1 MEARLLPMMY
11 GFAQQRK
18 QMLEAELE
26 RLRSEMPQ
34 LGAMR
39 VALTGDLAVGRVTP
53 ETSLELVVVQM
64 TDEKFH
70 RRADFWTTHL
80 RPRLD
85 TTFIVYTPEE
95 YEELA
100 ETDPVLVAVERD
112 GEVIIG

>member
-1 MEARLLPMMY
+1 MMY

-18 QMLEAELE
+18 QLLEAELE
-26 RLRSEMPQ
+26 RLRGEMPQ

-39 VALTGDLAVGRVTP
+39 VALTGDMAVGRVTP
-53 ETSLELVVVQM
+53 ESSLELVVVQQ
-64 TDEKFH
+64 TDEPFH
-70 RRADFWTTHL
+70 RRSDFWVTHL

-85 TTFIVYTPEE
+85 TSFFVYTPEE

-100 ETDPVLVAVERD
+100 ESDPVLIAVERD

>member
-1 MEARLLPMMY
+1 MEAARLPMMY
-11 GFAQQRK
+11 GFAQQRR

-26 RLRSEMPQ
+26 RLKIEMPP

-39 VALTGDLAVGRVTP
+39 VLLTGDLAVSRVTP
-53 ETSLELVVVQM
+53 DTSLDVVVVQS

-85 TTFIVYTPEE
+85 TNFIVYTPEE
-95 YEELA
+95 YEQFVD
-100 ETDPVLVAVERD
+100 TDPILIATERD

>member
-1 MEARLLPMMY
+1 MPMMY

-18 QMLEAELE
+18 QLLEVELE
-26 RLRSEMPQ
+26 RLRNEMPQ

-39 VALTGDLAVGRVTP
+39 VALTGDLVMGHVTP
-53 ETSLELVVVQM
+53 ETPLELVVVQM
-64 TDEKFH
+64 TDEPFH

-80 RPRLD
+80 RPRID
-85 TTFIVYTPEE
+85 TSFFVYTPEE

-100 ETDPVLVAVERD
+100 DSDPVLVAVERE